1 VGASIG
7 SISSPFK
14 IALAASMCGA
24 VGKEGD
30 ILRWT
35 IPIGIAAS
43 IIIGIILLAITYF

>member
-1 VGASIG
+1 
-7 SISSPFK
+7 
-14 IALAASMCGA
+14 MCGA

-43 IIIGIILLAITYF
+43 IVIGIILLAITYF